1 MRKQRWLGASAALV
15 SLMLVLAACS
25 TPGNSAGESPAESA
39 AGSPGGSVAPA
50 GFKVCQVTDTGG
62 VDDKG
67 FNQNAHDGVL
77 HAETELGVTSALLES
92 TADTD
97 YAPNLAT
104 FTDDECD
111 LIITVGFL
119 LGSATQ
125 ASAAT
130 NPDQLYTIVDFAY
143 TPPPPNILG
152 LVFDTKSASMLQGYL
167 AAGMSTTGKV
177 GTFGGIQ
184 IGPVVDFMNGF
195 AAGINYYNEQ
205 KGASVELLGWD
216 PATQTGSFTG
226 DFDDQDKG
234 RQTADGLMQEGA
246 DIIFAVAGPVGIGA
260 MAAVKDNGAGL
271 DPAPMFI
278 GVDVDQYIS
287 VPGYEDIMLSSVLK
301 RMDNAVFDAIET
313 AIGLDGANAW
323 PETLYVGTLAND
335 GVGMADFHDLADA
348 VSEELKGEIDA
359 LKAALIDGSVTAD
372 AFSGQP
378 PAASPAS

>member
-25 TPGNSAGESPAESA
+25 TPGTSAEESA
-39 AGSPGGSVAPA
+39 EGSAGGSVAPA
-50 GFKVCQVTDTGG
+50 GFKACQVTDTGG

-67 FNQNAHDGVL
+67 FNQNAHDGMVR
-77 HAETELGVTSALLES
+77 AESELGIETALLES

-119 LGSATQ
+119 LGAATQ

-143 TPPPPNILG
+143 DPPPPNILG

-195 AAGINYYNEQ
+195 AAGIAYYNDAH
-205 KGASVELLGWD
+205 GTSVELLGWD

-278 GVDVDQYIS
+278 GVDVDQFVS

-301 RMDNAVFDAIET
+301 RMDNAVFNAIET
-313 AIGLDGANAW
+313 AIGLEGANAW
-323 PETLYVGTLAND
+323 PETLYVGTLENE
-335 GVGMADFHDLADA
+335 GVGMAPFHNFEDA
-348 VSEELKGEIDA
+348 VPAELKTEIEG
-359 LKAALIDGSVTAD
+359 LQAALVAGDVTAD
-372 AFSGQP
+372 EWSGQP
-378 PAASPAS
+378 PASAAPAS

>member
-15 SLMLVLAACS
+15 SLMLVLAACN
-25 TPGNSAGESPAESA
+25 GGGESAGESAAESA
-39 AGSPGGSVAPA
+39 AESAGGSVAPA
-50 GFKVCQVTDTGG
+50 GFKVCMVTDTGG

-67 FNQNAHDGVL
+67 FNQNAYEGVTR
-77 HAETELGVTSALLES
+77 AGSELGVETALLES

-97 YAPNLAT
+97 YAPNLAA
-104 FTDDECD
+104 FTDQNCD
-111 LIITVGFL
+111 LIVTVGFL

-143 TPPPPNILG
+143 DPAPPNILG

-167 AAGMSTTGKV
+167 AAGTSTTGIV

-195 AAGINYYNEQ
+195 AAGINYYNQE
-205 KGASVELLGWD
+205 KGTDVKLLGWD

-226 DFDDQDKG
+226 DFEDQDKG

-260 MAAVKDNGAGL
+260 MAAVEDNGAGI

-287 VPGYEDIMLSSVLK
+287 VPGYESIMLSSVLK

-313 AIGLDGANAW
+313 AMGLDGASAW
-323 PETLYVGTLAND
+323 PETLYVGTLEND
-335 GVGMADFHDLADA
+335 GVGMADFHDLASV
-348 VSEELKGEIDA
+348 VSDELSGEIDA

-378 PAASPAS
+378 PASAAP

>member
-15 SLMLVLAACS
+15 SLMLVMAACQ
-25 TPGNSAGESPAESA
+25 PAGSESPAGSTSESA
-39 AGSPGGSVAPA
+39 GGSVAPA

-77 HAETELGVTSALLES
+77 RAESELGVEVALLES

-104 FTDDECD
+104 FTDGSCD
-111 LIITVGFL
+111 LIVTVGFL
-119 LGSATQ
+119 LGTATQ

-130 NPDQLYTIVDFAY
+130 NPDQLYTIVDFLY
-143 TPPPPNILG
+143 DPPKPNIRG

-184 IGPVVDFMNGF
+184 IPTVTDFMNGF

-205 KGASVELLGWD
+205 KGTNVALLGWD

-226 DFDDQDKG
+226 DFEDQDKG

-246 DIIFAVAGPVGIGA
+246 DIIMAVAGPVGIGA

-278 GVDVDQYIS
+278 GVDVDQFIS
-287 VPGYEDIMLSSVLK
+287 VPGNEDIMLSSVLK

-313 AIGLDGANAW
+313 AMGLNGELWPADG
-323 PETLYVGTLAND
+323 TLYVGTLANE
-335 GVGMADFHDLADA
+335 GVAMAPFHNFEDA
-348 VSEELKGEIDA
+348 VSQELKDEIAA
-359 LKAALIDGSVTAD
+359 LQAALIDESVTAD

-378 PAASPAS
+378 PASAAP

>member
-25 TPGNSAGESPAESA
+25 TPGNSAGSPTGSTG
-39 AGSPGGSVAPA
+39 GSPGGSVAPA

-67 FNQNAHDGVL
+67 FNQNAYEGMKR
-77 HAETELGVTSALLES
+77 AESELGVETALLES

-97 YAPNLAT
+97 YAPNLAA
-104 FTDDECD
+104 FTDQDCD

-119 LGSATQ
+119 LGAATQ

-130 NPDQLYTIVDFAY
+130 NPDQLYAIVDFAY
-143 TPPPPNILG
+143 DPAPPNIRG

-167 AAGMSTTGKV
+167 AAGMSTTGVV

-205 KGASVELLGWD
+205 KGTSVVLKGWD

-226 DFDDQDKG
+226 DFEDQDKG

-246 DIIFAVAGPVGIGA
+246 DIIMAVAGPVGIGA

-278 GVDVDQYIS
+278 GVDVDQYVS
-287 VPGYEDIMLSSVLK
+287 VPGNETIMLSSVLK
-301 RMDNAVFDAIET
+301 RIDNAVFDAIET
-313 AIGLDGANAW
+313 AMGLNGEPW
-323 PETLYVGTLAND
+323 PETLYVGTLANE
-335 GVGMADFHDLADA
+335 GVGMADFHDLDSA
-348 VSEELKGEIDA
+348 VSQEIKDEIAA
-359 LKAALIDGSVTAD
+359 LQAALIDGSVKAD
-372 AFSGQP
+372 DFSGAP
-378 PAASPAS
+378 PPSAAPAS

>member
-1 MRKQRWLGASAALV
+1 MRKQRWLGVSAALV

-25 TPGNSAGESPAESA
+25 TPGSSESPSGSTS
-39 AGSPGGSVAPA
+39 GSPGGSVAAA

-67 FNQNAHDGVL
+67 FNQNAYEGMKR
-77 HAETELGVTSALLES
+77 AETELGVTTALLES

-119 LGSATQ
+119 LGAATQ

-143 TPPPPNILG
+143 DPPPPNILG

-205 KGASVELLGWD
+205 KGKDVQLLGWD

-226 DFDDQDKG
+226 DFEDQDKG

-278 GVDVDQYIS
+278 GVDVDQYVS
-287 VPGYEDIMLSSVLK
+287 VPGNETIMLSSVLK
-301 RMDNAVFDAIET
+301 RMDNAVFDAIKT
-313 AIGLDGANAW
+313 AMGLNGATAW

-335 GVGMADFHDLADA
+335 GVGMADFHDLASA
-348 VSEELKGEIDA
+348 VSDELKGEVDA
-359 LKAALIDGSVTAD
+359 LKAALIDGTVTAD

-378 PAASPAS
+378 PASAAP

>member
-25 TPGNSAGESPAESA
+25 TPGTSAGGSTEESA

-50 GFKVCQVTDTGG
+50 GFKVCEVTDTGG

-67 FNQNAHDGVL
+67 FNQAAHDGL
-77 HAETELGVTSALLES
+77 LRAETELGTESALLES

-104 FTDDECD
+104 FTDQNCD
-111 LIITVGFL
+111 LIVTVGFL

-130 NPDQLYTIVDFAY
+130 NPDQLYAIVDFAY
-143 TPPPPNILG
+143 DPPPPNILG
-152 LVFDTKSASMLQGYL
+152 MVFDTKSASMLQGYL
-167 AAGMSTTGKV
+167 AAGMSTTGIV

-184 IGPVVDFMNGF
+184 IGPVVDFMNGY
-195 AAGINYYNEQ
+195 AAGVNYYNL
-205 KGASVELLGWD
+205 KNGASVKVLGWD

-226 DFDDQDKG
+226 DFTDLDKG
-234 RQTADGLMQEGA
+234 RVTADGLLQEGA
-246 DIIFAVAGPVGIGA
+246 DVIFAVAGPVGQGA
-260 MAAVKDNGAGL
+260 MAAVKDDAAGL

-278 GVDVDQYIS
+278 GVDVDQFIS
-287 VPGYEDIMLSSVLK
+287 VPGFEDIMLSSELK
-301 RMDNAVFDAIET
+301 NISNAVFDAIQT
-313 AIGLDGANAW
+313 AMGLNGGSAW

-335 GVGMADFHDLADA
+335 GVGIAPFHNFEDKVPQA
-348 VSEELKGEIDA
+348 LKDEIDA
-359 LKAALIDGSVTAD
+359 LKAALIDGSVKAD
-372 AFSGQP
+372 DFSGQP
-378 PAASPAS
+378 AASAAP

>member
-25 TPGNSAGESPAESA
+25 TPASSGASAPESS
-39 AGSPGGSVAPA
+39 AGSPGGSVAPT
-50 GFKVCQVTDTGG
+50 GFKACEVTDTGG

-67 FNQNAHDGVL
+67 FNQTAHDGL
-77 HAETELGVTSALLES
+77 LKAESELGTSSALLES

-97 YAPNLAT
+97 YAPNLAA
-104 FTDDECD
+104 FTDENCD

-119 LGSATQ
+119 LGAATQ

-143 TPPPPNILG
+143 DPAPPNILG

-167 AAGMSTTGKV
+167 AAGMSKTGTV

-195 AAGINYYNEQ
+195 AAGINYYNQQ
-205 KGASVELLGWD
+205 KGTSVKLLGWD
-216 PATQTGSFTG
+216 PATQTGTFTG
-226 DFDDQDKG
+226 DFTDLDKG
-234 RQTADGLMQEGA
+234 RVTAEGLMQENA
-246 DIIFAVAGPVGIGA
+246 DIIFAVAGPVGQGA
-260 MAAVKDNGAGL
+260 MAAVKDNPSGL
-271 DPAPMFI
+271 DTPLFI

-287 VPGYEDIMLSSVLK
+287 VPGFESIMLSSVLK
-301 RMDNAVFDAIET
+301 RIDNAVFDAIKT
-313 AIGLDGANAW
+313 AQGLNGANAW
-323 PETLYVGTLAND
+323 PETLYVGTLANE
-335 GVGMADFHDLADA
+335 GVGMAPFHDLDSA
-348 VSEELKGEIDA
+348 VPQA
-359 LKAALIDGSVTAD
+359 LKDEITALQAALVDGSVTAD

-378 PAASPAS
+378 AASTAP

>member
-1 MRKQRWLGASAALV
+1 
-15 SLMLVLAACS
+15 MLVLAACN
-25 TPGNSAGESPAESA
+25 GGGESAGESAEES
-39 AGSPGGSVAPA
+39 AGSPVGSVAPA

-67 FNQNAHDGVL
+67 FNQNAYEGVQR
-77 HAETELGVTSALLES
+77 AEADLGVDSALLES

-97 YAPNLAT
+97 YAPNLAA
-104 FTDDECD
+104 FTDQGCD

-119 LGSATQ
+119 LGAATQ

-130 NPDQLYTIVDFAY
+130 NPDQLYSIVDFAY
-143 TPPPPNILG
+143 DPAPPNILG

-167 AAGMSTTGKV
+167 AAGMSTTGIV

-195 AAGINYYNEQ
+195 AAGINYYNQE
-205 KGASVELLGWD
+205 KGADVKLLGWD

-226 DFDDQDKG
+226 DFEDQDKG

-246 DIIFAVAGPVGIGA
+246 DIIMAVAGPVGIGA

-287 VPGYEDIMLSSVLK
+287 VPGNESIMLSSVLK
-301 RMDNAVFDAIET
+301 RIDNAVYDSIET
-313 AIGLDGANAW
+313 AMGLDGEPW
-323 PETLYVGTLAND
+323 PETLYVGTLENE
-335 GVGMADFHDLADA
+335 GVGMAEFHDLDSA
-348 VSEELKGEIDA
+348 VSQELKDEIAA
-359 LKAALIDGSVTAD
+359 LQAALIDGSVTAD
-372 AFSGQP
+372 AFSGAP
-378 PAASPAS
+378 PPSAAPAG

>member
-25 TPGNSAGESPAESA
+25 TPGTSESPTGSTG
-39 AGSPGGSVAPA
+39 GSPGGSVAPA

-67 FNQNAHDGVL
+67 FNQNAYEGMKR
-77 HAETELGVTSALLES
+77 AETELGVETALLES

-97 YAPNLAT
+97 YAPNLAAI
-104 FTDDECD
+104 TDQDCD

-119 LGSATQ
+119 LGAATQ

-130 NPDQLYTIVDFAY
+130 NPDQLYAIVDFAY
-143 TPPPPNILG
+143 DPAPPNILG

-167 AAGMSTTGKV
+167 AASLSTTGTV

-195 AAGINYYNEQ
+195 AAGINYYNQQ
-205 KGASVELLGWD
+205 KGKSVQLKGWD

-226 DFDDQDKG
+226 DFEDQDKG

-246 DIIFAVAGPVGIGA
+246 DIIMAVAGPVGIGA

-278 GVDVDQYIS
+278 GVDVDQYVS
-287 VPGYEDIMLSSVLK
+287 VPGNETIMLSSVLK
-301 RMDNAVFDAIET
+301 RIDNAVFDAIQT
-313 AIGLDGANAW
+313 AMGLNGEPW

-335 GVGMADFHDLADA
+335 GVGMADFHDLASA
-348 VSEELKGEIDA
+348 VSAEVKGEIDA

-378 PAASPAS
+378 PASAAP

>member
-1 MRKQRWLGASAALV
+1 MRKQRWHGATAALATI
-15 SLMLVLAACS
+15 LLLLAACQPAGPDSPARS
-25 TPGNSAGESPAESA
+25 TAESA
-39 AGSPGGSVAPA
+39 GASVAPA

-77 HAETELGVTSALLES
+77 RAESELGVTSALLES

-130 NPDQLYTIVDFAY
+130 NPDQLYAIVDFAY
-143 TPPPPNILG
+143 DPPKPNILG

-323 PETLYVGTLAND
+323 PETLYVGTLANE
-335 GVGMADFHDLADA
+335 GVGMADFHDLADQ
-348 VSEELKGEIDA
+348 VSEELKGEIDD

-378 PAASPAS
+378 PASAAS

>member
-15 SLMLVLAACS
+15 SLMLVLAACN
-25 TPGNSAGESPAESA
+25 GGGESAGESAEES
-39 AGSPGGSVAPA
+39 AGSPGGSVAPT
-50 GFKVCQVTDTGG
+50 GYKVCQVTDTGG

-67 FNQNAHDGVL
+67 FNQNAYEGVQR
-77 HAETELGVTSALLES
+77 AEADLGVDSALLES

-97 YAPNLAT
+97 YAPNLAA
-104 FTDDECD
+104 FTDQGCD

-119 LGSATQ
+119 LGAATQ

-130 NPDQLYTIVDFAY
+130 NPDQLYSIVDFAY
-143 TPPPPNILG
+143 DPAPPNILG

-167 AAGMSTTGKV
+167 AAGMSTTGIV

-195 AAGINYYNEQ
+195 AAGINYYNQE
-205 KGASVELLGWD
+205 KGADVKLLGWD

-226 DFDDQDKG
+226 DFEDQDKG

-246 DIIFAVAGPVGIGA
+246 DIIMAVAGPVGIGA

-287 VPGYEDIMLSSVLK
+287 VPGNESIMLSSVLK
-301 RMDNAVFDAIET
+301 RIDNAVYDSIET
-313 AIGLDGANAW
+313 AMGLDGEPW
-323 PETLYVGTLAND
+323 PETLYVGTLENE
-335 GVGMADFHDLADA
+335 GVGMAEFHDLDSA
-348 VSEELKGEIDA
+348 VSQELKDEIAA
-359 LKAALIDGSVTAD
+359 LQAALIDGSVAAD
-372 AFSGQP
+372 DFSGQP
-378 PAASPAS
+378 PASPAS